1 MPLCYLRY
9 LLPLF
14 LLLTSSFTALA
25 QKQLRLYGTVL
36 QPDKQTPV
44 AGAGI
49 IKIRSNTAVVT
60 DAAGRFTVDVIPSKD
75 TLLIRAVGY
84 KSRLYIPP
92 KAQVSE
98 LRISLVLQE
107 DSVILGEVNVVSL
120 PSQEVIQKL
129 LRNNKP
135 APINVLK
142 RKGYDPSMEPPPQG
156 PPPPP
161 SVVFSPVSA
170 FSKEGKQRRVLHK
183 LQKQQEKKEKEEQKR
198 EQERLIQ
205 EQKEREEQAKR
216 DYNNFFKDSRG
227 YE

>member
-1 MPLCYLRY
+1 MPPRYLRH
-9 LLPLF
+9 LLF
-14 LLLTSSFTALA
+14 LLLLSGFPALA
-25 QKQLRLYGTVL
+25 QKQLRVSGTVL
-36 QPDKQTPV
+36 QPDKITPV

-49 IKIRSNTAVVT
+49 IKLSSNTGVVT
-60 DAAGRFTVDVIPSKD
+60 DEAGYFRIDVAPASD

-84 KSRLYIPP
+84 KPILYIPQ
-92 KAQVSE
+92 KVQVSE
-98 LRISLVLQE
+98 LRVTFVLQE
-107 DSVILGEVNVVSL
+107 DSVVLSEVNVVSL

-135 APINVLK
+135 EPINIVM
-142 RKGYDPSMEPPPQG
+142 RKGYDPSLEPPPPL

-161 SVVFSPVSA
+161 SVIFNPASA
-170 FSKEGKQRRVLHK
+170 FSKEGKQLRLLHK

-216 DYNNFFKDSRG
+216 NYNNFFKDSRG